1 MNRLSPRL
9 KEHLSALLF
18 VSALLMGLAV
28 YLAPAPQTLQAP
40 PFAAVLDIINPD
52 EPLNRAMLQDMLDW
66 YQPGQPEDNEKIIS
80 DLEAFRKQQLQTLR
94 QDHIKQTPFRGK
106 EFRRLFGMFLNFI
119 LLYILALGLTYYG
132 VQTLAVYLFTRKQR
146 QIPPFLIQIKKEVQN
161 LRACRGNRRL
171 QHTGRLFAVSGA
183 GILRA
188 LAQALLF
195 APAYVTAY
203 SIKSDFNTES
213 VVFLILLAVI
223 SNGLLIQYAN
233 KFFTLLISE
242 SRKGYVLTA
251 RVKNL
256 NHSYEP
262 QANEGISWRQIFAL
276 RKSFPGHVFGHIF
289 MNARF
294 QYIETI
300 KEQAAFLISSLII
313 IEMALNIHGHFSYE
327 LLQQLLYKNYHY
339 VLLMALGYFVLV
351 KATDVLAEALKQHE
365 QNKLGDA

>member
-9 KEHLSALLF
+9 KEHWSALLF
-18 VSALLMGLAV
+18 VSALLIGLAV
-28 YLAPAPQTLQAP
+28 YLAPAPQVAQAP
-40 PFAAVLDIINPD
+40 PLADALNIINPD
-52 EPLNRAMLQDMLDW
+52 ESLNRALMQDMLNW
-66 YQPGQPEDNEKIIS
+66 YRPDQSNENEKIIS
-80 DLEAFRKQQLQTLR
+80 DLETFQKRQLQTLR
-94 QDHIKQTPFRGK
+94 QDHVQKTPFRAK
-106 EFRRLFGMFLNFI
+106 ELRRLFGMFVNFI

-132 VQTLAVYLFTRKQR
+132 VQTLAVYLFARKQR
-146 QIPPFLIQIKKEVQN
+146 QIPPFLVQLKTASG
-161 LRACRGNRRL
+161 LRERASVL
-171 QHTGRLFAVSGA
+171 GA
-183 GILRA
+183 GMARA

-213 VVFLILLAVI
+213 VVFLILLAVV

-256 NHSYEP
+256 HHSYAP
-262 QANEGISWRQIFAL
+262 RKTDGISWGQIFAL

-294 QYIETI
+294 QYMETI

-339 VLLMALGYFVLV
+339 VLLMALGYFILV
-351 KATDVLAEALKQHE
+351 KATDMLAEALKQHE